1 MKNFILIAGL
11 MFSFSMTAQTKVVK
25 MNAVKSN
32 NFGVAYSLPLTTFT
46 IDAEVTKITSKAGPY
61 YKYAEKYLG
70 VKDVIT
76 EDKVVFQLDKVTL
89 ENFYNRF
96 FFPCIVK
103 NKKKIKRDISNSP
116 TYFKILNDTTYIH
129 IYIFI

>member
-89 ENFYNRF
+89 ENKGI
-96 FFPCIVK
+96 PDK
-103 NKKKIKRDISNSP
+103 ENS
-116 TYFKILNDTTYIH
+116 YMVEFKSGTTAPFVYLTEEG
-129 IYIFI
+129 